1 MTKWRCVC
9 GYIHDGDNPPDS
21 CPKCGAPPER
31 FEKVDG
37 DKADLI
43 ERSRLTNSLHQQ
55 LYSLLEQ
62 VSSVAARGVEDNLDP
77 GCLAIFKKVC
87 LDARVTKQMVKA
99 EIQTHMGKGKW
110 G

>member
-1 MTKWRCVC
+1 MFAVTFTTVIIRLIVVLSVALHPRNSTKV
-9 GYIHDGDNPPDS
+9 
-21 CPKCGAPPER
+21 E
-31 FEKVDG
+31 G
-37 DKADLI
+37 DKADSI

-87 LDARVTKQMVKA
+87 LDARVIKQMVKA
-99 EIQTHMGKGKW
+99 EIQAHMGKGKW